1 MAWECN
7 NENKSNRGALSCGDG
22 IVGRVLRHAGKVVWL
37 QCAEEQAGS
46 TVDAAMQST
55 GKGGKG
61 RQGWG
66 RRIINKT
73 NLLGNMVDE

>member
-1 MAWECN
+1 MVMESWGG
-7 NENKSNRGALSCGDG
+7 SSGMQ
-22 IVGRVLRHAGKVVWL
+22 GKLFGYNVQRSRQGL
-37 QCAEEQAGS
+37 
-46 TVDAAMQST
+46 VDAAMQST